1 MSEEKG
7 RLLKIKILRFD
18 PKVKNNI
25 PEVKTYQVQEAPGM
39 TLFIALN
46 EIREKQE
53 PSLQYD
59 FVCRAGICGSCGM
72 IINGRPGLACRTSTN
87 FLPAEIN
94 LVPLPVFELIGDL
107 SVNTGKWMR
116 KMSERLETWIHDK
129 EKEID
134 YSKIEEK
141 MDPDKAEEIY
151 ELDRCVECGCCVA
164 GCGTIRMKED
174 FVGAVCSKNATIK
187 ELIDYDEFCSVG
199 RGEENVKETDI
210 SIEITTHELKKLI
223 DEKLSFTLIDVR
235 EPHEYQI
242 CRIEG
247 ATLMP
252 LATIANQMSGLDQ
265 TGEIITYC
273 HAGMR
278 SYKAAEFL
286 KSMGFGKVRSL
297 KGGIKSWSRDIDPSI
312 PVY

>member
-18 PKVKNNI
+18 PKVKDSI
-25 PEVKTYQVQEAPGM
+25 PEVKTYRVKEAPGM
-39 TLFIALN
+39 TLFIVLN

-94 LVPLPVFELIGDL
+94 LAPLPVFELIGDL

-174 FVGAVCSKNATIK
+174 FVGAVGLNKIARFEVDPRDNRTHDDFY
-187 ELIDYDEFCSVG
+187 ELIGDENGVFGCMSLMGCEDVCPKDLPLQHKIAYI
-199 RGEENVKETDI
+199 RRKLVA
-210 SIEITTHELKKLI
+210 LKNK
-223 DEKLSFTLIDVR
+223 
-235 EPHEYQI
+235 
-242 CRIEG
+242 
-247 ATLMP
+247 
-252 LATIANQMSGLDQ
+252 
-265 TGEIITYC
+265 
-273 HAGMR
+273 
-278 SYKAAEFL
+278 
-286 KSMGFGKVRSL
+286 
-297 KGGIKSWSRDIDPSI
+297 
-312 PVY
+312 